1 MVKIS
6 ANRQVTLT
14 LTDKQ
19 LDIIETALRFYKQ
32 VRLDYLLGRATAE
45 ADTEPSEDDEPAIQ
59 WTKEELKTYVQLKM
73 DTEDLIDKLYNLE
86 PRYEVKQQ

>member
-6 ANRQVTLT
+6 ANKQVTLT
-14 LTDKQ
+14 LTDNQ

-32 VRLDYLLGRATAE
+32 VRLDYLFSRATAE
-45 ADTEPSEDDEPAIQ
+45 ADTEPDGDEPAIQ
-59 WTKEELKTYVQLKM
+59 WTKEELKTYVHLRM

-86 PRYEVKQQ
+86 PRYEIK

>member
-6 ANRQVTLT
+6 ANKQGTLT

-19 LDIIETALRFYKQ
+19 LDIIETALRFYNQ

-45 ADTEPSEDDEPAIQ
+45 ADTEPDSDEPAIQ
-59 WTKEELKTYVQLKM
+59 WTKEELHTYVQLKM
-73 DTEDLIDKLYNLE
+73 DTEDLINKLYNLE

>member
-6 ANRQVTLT
+6 ANKQVTLT

-19 LDIIETALRFYKQ
+19 LDIIETALRFYNQ

-45 ADTEPSEDDEPAIQ
+45 ADTEPDSDEPAIQ
-59 WTKEELKTYVQLKM
+59 WTKEELHTYVQLKM
-73 DTEDLIDKLYNLE
+73 DTEDLINKL
-86 PRYEVKQQ
+86 